1 MYNFLNKSRSSNKT
15 QASSGSIFEEDD
27 QKQRSEFEKSPGP
40 VFSGLAYC
48 IASCSMILLNKVVL
62 SGYDF
67 NGGIS
72 LMLYQVMLVKLIQ
85 YHHSPYFLAY
95 ILHDYT
101 LPLCGLCAK

>member
-15 QASSGSIFEEDD
+15 QASSGNIFEEDD
-27 QKQRSEFEKSPGP
+27 QKQRGEFEESPGP

-48 IASCSMILLNKVVL
+48 MASCGMILLNKVVL
-62 SGYDF
+62 SVYDF

-72 LMLYQVMLVKLIQ
+72 LMLYQVMLVKLIR
-85 YHHSPYFLAY
+85 YHHLPYFLAD

-101 LPLCGLCAK
+101 LALCVLCAK